1 MLCCADKLLTKLRL
15 EQELNLGQIGR
26 SGSSLM
32 PVTDVVAVDTLT
44 SQQLRIV
51 KYTATKLLIGLLAD
65 QSLVTQVN
73 GASLGVPWQ
82 QHHRCSG
89 LATLPSVGAVPLS
102 PHISVD

>member
-15 EQELNLGQIGR
+15 EQELNLGQVGR

-73 GASLGVPWQ
+73 GASLG
-82 QHHRCSG
+82 G
-89 LATLPSVGAVPLS
+89 SVAAAPPLFRLGDPALCGS
-102 PHISVD
+102 RPLVTPY